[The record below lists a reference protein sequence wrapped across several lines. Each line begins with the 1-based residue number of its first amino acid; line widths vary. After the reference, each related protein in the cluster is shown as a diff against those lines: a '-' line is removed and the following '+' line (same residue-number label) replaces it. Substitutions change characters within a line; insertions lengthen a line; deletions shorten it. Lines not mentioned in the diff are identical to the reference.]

1 MKYFFLF
8 LFSNLL
14 FANELTGVYKS
25 QAFLFFKSAYV
36 EFFEF
41 GGKYYAYGIENAD
54 HSPAKKDYK
63 NPNPLLRDRSDK
75 GVVFLSGLTETSPNN
90 YKYGRAYNFYD
101 GRTYYVKIHQKHNGD
116 LEFHTSIDASGYIGK
131 TFLWKKVTDKDM
143 QQEGI
148 IKPNFDEVLKT
159 IPEIKP

>member
-1 MKYFFLF
+1 MKYLFLF
-8 LFSNLL
+8 LFTNLL
-14 FANELTGVYKS
+14 FANELAGVYKS

-54 HSPAKKDYK
+54 HSPAGKDYK

-75 GVVFLSGLTETSPNN
+75 GVVFLCGLTETSPNN
-90 YKYGRAYNFYD
+90 YEYGKAYNFYD
-101 GRTYYVKIHQKHNGD
+101 GRTYYVKIHQKHDGD
-116 LEFHTSIDASGYIGK
+116 LEFHTSIDANGYIGK
-131 TFLWKKVTDKDM
+131 TFLWKKVSDKDM
-143 QQEGI
+143 QDEGI

-159 IPEIKP
+159 IPKN